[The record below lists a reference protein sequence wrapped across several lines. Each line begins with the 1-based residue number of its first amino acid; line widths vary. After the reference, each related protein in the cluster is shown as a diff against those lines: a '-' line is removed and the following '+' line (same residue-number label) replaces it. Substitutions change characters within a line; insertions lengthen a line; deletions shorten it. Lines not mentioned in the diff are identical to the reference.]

1 MKQKK
6 QKKRLSRK
14 VLKTRVS
21 VPTNWMLPATVLIY
35 KNKLFL
41 SNMVLGAI
49 NCLSCLSA
57 HDTNKT
63 FDSEGDLIAVSNQ
76 IADKHI
82 PQNGTLLVVFLFH
95 VLLQM
100 AGQLGARRNST
111 RGRAR
116 IRQDQLSRLTFEI
129 PSRLCFVL
137 VLISRECVYFRVVF
151 VNKLHQALA
160 VLDQF
165 AQILLDRF

>member
-1 MKQKK
+1 
-6 QKKRLSRK
+6 

-95 VLLQM
+95 VLL
-100 AGQLGARRNST
+100 
-111 RGRAR
+111 
-116 IRQDQLSRLTFEI
+116 
-129 PSRLCFVL
+129 
-137 VLISRECVYFRVVF
+137 
-151 VNKLHQALA
+151 
-160 VLDQF
+160 
-165 AQILLDRF
+165 